1 MGVMI
6 GRKLAVALLV
16 AWLLF
21 VVFTQSGSKKA
32 VRHLPRTDGWGD
44 LFVTEAQV
52 AAIRLGMSQREV
64 FRTLGGQGS
73 SGYYYTD
80 SVSSPTRT
88 ILTYD
93 YPIRRTGNPGG
104 DTMLDDGAVWWR
116 ICVRG
121 TSVVGKRRIRPP
133 DGNPGC

>member
-1 MGVMI
+1 MRE
-6 GRKLAVALLV
+6 RKLAVALVV

-21 VVFTQSGSKKA
+21 IVLTQSGSNKA
-32 VRHLPRTDGWGD
+32 VRRLPRTDGWGD
-44 LFVTEAQV
+44 LFVTDAQV

-64 FRTLGGQGS
+64 FRMLDGQGS

-80 SVSSPTRT
+80 SVPSPTRT

-93 YPIRRTGNPGG
+93 YPIRRTGNPGR
-104 DTMLDDGAVWWR
+104 DTVLDDGSVWWR

-121 TSVVGKRRIRPP
+121 NSVVGKRRIRPP